1 MIENAMK
8 QQMKKRFPGCFAACI
23 AGVALLTC
31 LPVAHGAEVE
41 ADVIFQQ
48 GAEMKSRMVGIR
60 PGVMWKDDAG
70 ADITA
75 HGGCVIQMGGVFY
88 WYGENN
94 RQPGGAFGIFTGVR
108 CYTSTDFT
116 NWHNLGIVLA
126 PTESG
131 PLSAKDGRVAY
142 RPKVLYNQRD
152 AQYVMIL
159 TETGAGGGH
168 LLFATSP
175 TPAGPFT
182 YRGWSFGANQ
192 SKTMDMGVYQEGEK
206 AYVVYSD
213 NNCGISIDRLSD
225 DYLSVRERVAHIR
238 NSECQCGPSHPNPN
252 YKRPE
257 GWILK
262 GKTRVLKGGEEGPA
276 LVKANGFY
284 FLVTSWCSGWAPNQC
299 HYRVSKSLE
308 GPWNAEPD
316 GYLGD
321 ETSFDSQSGYILT
334 ITGTKGSTFINISD
348 RWKGGNTQEGSSYPW
363 LPLQI
368 NGSTMTMEWYDTW
381 HLDLENG
388 TWSAGS
394 QLSRFTQK
402 EPPCGITLSIIE
414 QREEPVIAKGMP
426 GTEHNKY
433 GFEGGCVLK
442 LDGVYHLFT
451 SEMVADPVHDKM
463 MLAHWTSQDG
473 LTWERRDTM
482 FESSGSKDPQDIRS
496 ALWAP
501 MPVYNEEEGRWN
513 VFHVSFTPGDFG
525 RIWRAV
531 SSTKGRQGIH
541 GPWVD
546 AECIL
551 EGDPKWEGIAGCHSI
566 FPYPVNGKWM
576 AFYGSADHRAWWSA
590 GLLSAERLAGPWKRE
605 TTLNPVTLSGE
616 LGTENPVV
624 TRLKSG
630 RYVAVFD
637 TLKNQPQQG
646 YGMDGHLIGYAD
658 SVDGVHWS
666 AAKQLKVD
674 CTKLWVTNIRTPL
687 GLVEEDDGTF
697 TLFYTGFQRPAAGES
712 SKGWKQYRNVG
723 LLKVRLTVNKE

>member
-1 MIENAMK
+1 MTAILL
-8 QQMKKRFPGCFAACI
+8 I
-23 AGVALLTC
+23 SGVA
-31 LPVAHGAEVE
+31 
-41 ADVIFQQ
+41 
-48 GAEMKSRMVGIR
+48 
-60 PGVMWKDDAG
+60 W
-70 ADITA
+70 
-75 HGGCVIQMGGVFY
+75 
-88 WYGENN
+88 
-94 RQPGGAFGIFTGVR
+94 
-108 CYTSTDFT
+108 
-116 NWHNLGIVLA
+116 
-126 PTESG
+126 
-131 PLSAKDGRVAY
+131 
-142 RPKVLYNQRD
+142 
-152 AQYVMIL
+152 AQ
-159 TETGAGGGH
+159 
-168 LLFATSP
+168 
-175 TPAGPFT
+175 
-182 YRGWSFGANQ
+182 
-192 SKTMDMGVYQEGEK
+192 
-206 AYVVYSD
+206 
-213 NNCGISIDRLSD
+213 
-225 DYLSVRERVAHIR
+225 
-238 NSECQCGPSHPNPN
+238 NSE
-252 YKRPE
+252 
-257 GWILK
+257 L
-262 GKTRVLKGGEEGPA
+262 
-276 LVKANGFY
+276 
-284 FLVTSWCSGWAPNQC
+284 
-299 HYRVSKSLE
+299 
-308 GPWNAEPD
+308 
-316 GYLGD
+316 
-321 ETSFDSQSGYILT
+321 SQ
-334 ITGTKGSTFINISD
+334 
-348 RWKGGNTQEGSSYPW
+348 
-363 LPLQI
+363 
-368 NGSTMTMEWYDTW
+368 
-381 HLDLENG
+381 
-388 TWSAGS
+388 
-394 QLSRFTQK
+394 FTQK
-402 EPPCGITLSIIE
+402 EPPCGVTLSIIE

-576 AFYGSADHRAWWSA
+576 AFYGSADHRTWWSA

-605 TTLNPVTLSGE
+605 TTLNPVTLSGV

-637 TLKNQPQQG
+637 TLKNQPEEG
-646 YGMDGHLIGYAD
+646 YAGNGHLIGYAD

-666 AAKQLKVD
+666 AAKQLDVD
-674 CTKLWVTNIRTPL
+674 CTKLWVKDIRTPL
-687 GLVEEDDGTF
+687 GLVEEADGTF
-697 TLFYTGFQRPAAGES
+697 TLFYTGHRRPAAGES
-712 SKGWKQYRNVG
+712 SKGWKYHNVG